1 LQPEMR
7 ELCDELLG
15 MAQREITGLGAG
27 NLDELE
33 RCLARKSHVLE
44 ELTSIDS
51 GTGPAGRFTG
61 ELLEVLEQ
69 VRNTHNQVR
78 DGVRSMLGACEEE
91 IVNVERG
98 RKAHRAY
105 HRGRT
110 SGTLPG
116 GHRAGGR
123 RGGRKERRRVL

>member
-1 LQPEMR
+1 MQPETR
-7 ELCDELLG
+7 QLCDELLG
-15 MAQREITGLGAG
+15 MAEREMTALGAG

-33 RCLARKSHVLE
+33 QCLARKSHVLE

-51 GTGPAGRFTG
+51 GTEQAGLFAG
-61 ELLEVLEQ
+61 ELLEVLAQ
-69 VRNTHNQVR
+69 VRHAHNQVR

-110 SGTLPG
+110 SGTVPDG
-116 GHRAGGR
+116 RRAGSR